1 MLQLTLVQPGYGCGV
16 AASGSMPMPAAA
28 TMSMGDG
35 QMGMSQSPRDASSR
49 SESDHHAPC
58 RLPWVPDGCQA
69 MAPCAPSAIVTAP
82 VSLPQLAPAPADVQ
96 VLAVLEPSSVSR
108 LPELPPPRA

>member
-16 AASGSMPMPAAA
+16 APSGSMPMPAPT
-28 TMSMGDG
+28 TMPMGDG
-35 QMGMSQSPRDASSR
+35 QMGMAQPPRDASSR
-49 SESDHHAPC
+49 SESDHQAPC

-69 MAPCAPSAIVTAP
+69 MAPCAPSAVVTAP
-82 VSLPQLAPAPADVQ
+82 VSLPQLTLAPADMRI
-96 VLAVLEPSSVSR
+96 LAVLEPSSVSY